1 MKQINSH
8 NIEWVKEF
16 ITKYRFP
23 IVVLIS
29 TVVLYFYT
37 QHINHHFLADNSV
50 TLLTYLVGLTAL
62 IAFTVTFFNSFIS
75 TDVKNAYYLGINRN
89 LFRLSKK
96 PGYLLISSKIFRRS
110 LLFLYFI
117 PISLALA
124 NPILSKV
131 QNIINSANINSININ
146 SLLLSFWYATYLSC
160 LFCLI
165 LAACNCL
172 SLLWSRSDMLQS
184 ERRKTDDM
192 INDYYEEE
200 FNERFVSYLK
210 TQKNY
215 KNYDPINLIKY
226 RIKSFQEDEKY
237 TYLHMVLDS
246 EKIATLIYKTLFM
259 DEDGQKIHEGKT
271 NAELSSIVDSISH
284 INHYLKNKWEF
295 LSNLE
300 MEKQPQDLLDFIY
313 LQCKKDTE
321 LCLNVCASW
330 EKEYSEKVWG
340 EESSKEVPVCY
351 SEGDY
356 FPKQQVGQ
364 EQQIDTLL
372 YNMAQCYIK
381 VYLHND
387 ANPEKIITLHETL
400 NNTIDIGRN
409 IQTAT
414 QKVKGVL
421 SETQNAIESDYL
433 ETAYEFLRTYPWQT
447 RGWQVW
453 KVKKDYIKS
462 ISEFNKNKTETK
474 LLYFLNRQIITD
486 SVLLVAILEFLPIEQ
501 TIRHLIYTCVDSH
514 NDYDKYGKSPIVVSY
529 KLYDDIIRDKGK
541 RLELDELRKSPD
553 SRASLI
559 ESISKDIDEYFGIDS
574 PFEHVPVNKIISS
587 IFSDEEDKKID
598 QQLIDEM
605 NKSFGTVNYLALR
618 SCLTSEDKVLSKIS
632 PDIAK
637 SPQKEDLRESIKR
650 TQKNYP
656 ETIPIVM
663 EKLSEILQ

>member
-16 ITKYRFP
+16 ITKNRFP

-37 QHINHHFLADNSV
+37 QHVSHHFLADNSIK
-50 TLLTYLVGLTAL
+50 LLTYLIGLTAL
-62 IAFTVTFFNSFIS
+62 IAFTVTFFNSFAS
-75 TDVKNAYYLGINRN
+75 TNVKNAYYLGINRN

-96 PGYLLISSKIFRRS
+96 PGYSLISSKEFRGS
-110 LLFLYFI
+110 LLLLYIIPLSKYFI
-117 PISLALA
+117 PKDKLVLLPHKPQFS
-124 NPILSKV
+124 
-131 QNIINSANINSININ
+131 SIDIN
-146 SLLLSFWYATYLSC
+146 SLLLSFWYVTY
-160 LFCLI
+160 LFCLFSLI
-165 LAACNCL
+165 LSANDCL

-184 ERRKTDDM
+184 ERDKTDNM
-192 INDYYEEE
+192 IDDSYKKE
-200 FNERFVSYLK
+200 FCETLIHYIE
-210 TQKNY
+210 NY
-215 KNYDPINLIKY
+215 KNNEDPIELIEK
-226 RIKSFQEDEKY
+226 RINPLQKDEK
-237 TYLHMVLDS
+237 
-246 EKIATLIYKTLFM
+246 
-259 DEDGQKIHEGKT
+259 
-271 NAELSSIVDSISH
+271 
-284 INHYLKNKWEF
+284 
-295 LSNLE
+295 
-300 MEKQPQDLLDFIY
+300 FIY
-313 LQCKKDTE
+313 LYTILTDSEEISTRYALFMNNVGQKKISFRKVRSFIVSGRISYIKKYFENEWKFLPTLKIEDRPELLKIIDGQYKRNTE
-321 LCLNVCASW
+321 LCLNICASW

-340 EESSKEVPVCY
+340 GKESSKEVPVCY

-364 EQQIDTLL
+364 EQQIDKLL
-372 YNMAQCYIK
+372 YNIAQCYNK
-381 VYLHND
+381 AYLHND
-387 ANPEKIITLHETL
+387 ADPEKIIALHEKL
-400 NNTIDIGRN
+400 NNAIDIGKNGN
-409 IQTAT
+409 IQAT
-414 QKVKGVL
+414 QEVKKVL
-421 SETQNAIESDYL
+421 EETQKAIESDYL
-433 ETAYEFLRTYPWQT
+433 ETVYEFLRTYPWQE
-447 RGWQVW
+447 REWQVW

-462 ISEFNKNKTETK
+462 ISEFNKSKTEAK
-474 LLYFLNRQIITD
+474 LLYFLNKKNITD

-574 PFEHVPVNKIISS
+574 SFEHVPVNKIISS

-605 NKSFGTVNYLALR
+605 SKSFGTVNYLALR
-618 SCLTSEDKVLSKIS
+618 SCLTSEDEVLSKIS

-637 SPQKEDLRESIKR
+637 FPQKEDLRESIKR

-663 EKLSEILQ
+663 ERLSEILQ